1 MSGKLRAFLPAIIG
15 VLLLATFGGAN
26 KQLLSM
32 PRDAQSSEIVVRLP
46 LIAQLLLAGGDRYLA
61 AFMGTLRA
69 LVADVQHM
77 TPDEFALQARIQEDV
92 AWLNPAHED
101 NYYIAAA
108 VLPWNGQL
116 EASQYILTRAA
127 DARPFDW
134 QPPFYVAFNH
144 YYFLKDPIAGSRWL
158 RRASAHTESEQ
169 HRLAFQQIAALWAA
183 KSPDLQMAIR
193 LHEELIEST
202 KHREFAAFLE
212 KRIKRLRNLLEI
224 EKATAR
230 FADEHGR
237 TPLRMEDL
245 LVAGV
250 LQEVPSDPF
259 GMQYGLDANG
269 APVVVAPVQSA
280 RGGR

>member
-1 MSGKLRAFLPAIIG
+1 MSGKLRAFLPAFIG
-15 VLLLATFGGAN
+15 VLLLAAFGGAN
-26 KQLLSM
+26 RQLLSM
-32 PRDAQSSEIVVRLP
+32 PRDTQSSEIVVRLP
-46 LIAQLLLAGGDRYLA
+46 LIAQLMVAGGDRYLA

-202 KHREFAAFLE
+202 KHKEFAAFLQ
-212 KRIKRLRNLLEI
+212 KRVKRLQNLLAVERALTKYV
-224 EKATAR
+224 EKYDR
-230 FADEHGR
+230 V
-237 TPLRMEDL
+237 PVSVEDL
-245 LVAGV
+245 VAAGV
-250 LQEVPSDPF
+250 LEAVPLDPF
-259 GMQYGLDANG
+259 GMRYGFDASG
-269 APVVVAPVQSA
+269 IPAVIAAPQPAKKD
-280 RGGR
+280 R

>member
-1 MSGKLRAFLPAIIG
+1 MSGKSQAFLPALMG
-15 VLLLATFGGAN
+15 ALLLLAFGLSN
-26 KQLLSM
+26 KHLLSM
-32 PRDAQSSEIVVRLP
+32 PRDIESGEMAVKLPVVAQV
-46 LIAQLLLAGGDRYLA
+46 LLAGGDRYLA

-69 LVADVQHM
+69 LVADIQHM

-108 VLPWNGQL
+108 VLPWNGQI

-144 YYFLKDPIAGSRWL
+144 YYFLKDPIAGARWL

-212 KRIKRLRNLLEI
+212 KRIQRLRNLLEI
-224 EKATAR
+224 EKASVRYT
-230 FADEHGR
+230 DKQGR
-237 TPLRMEDL
+237 GPKSVGDL
-245 LVAGV
+245 VVAGV
-250 LQEVPSDPF
+250 LGEVPSDPF
-259 GMQYGLDANG
+259 GMQYGFDANG
-269 APVVVAPVQSA
+269 APAVVAPAQPA
-280 RGGR
+280 RKGR